1 MDAEQRTALDAAHAA
16 MEAAPEDVAA
26 RMRFY
31 ERLAG
36 AELFLLL
43 DAEPAEGATT
53 LSPMI
58 LPTGEGDVALVFDTE
73 ERMAGFVDAPTPF
86 AALSGRRLAALLA
99 QRDITLG
106 LNLGVAPSAI
116 LLPPEA
122 LGWMGEV
129 LGAEI
134 SEESLVPERI
144 GRPKVIEAR
153 VIALDER
160 LAGLA
165 GIVGGAWLA
174 NAVYPGGA
182 EAPVLALTDVPEGAR
197 GAVAEALAETHRLS
211 GPDTAVLDIV
221 FLDAQSP
228 VLAAFRRHG
237 IGFELPEPQPEPEM
251 KPIPGAAPG
260 MDPSKPP
267 RLR

>member
-1 MDAEQRTALDAAHAA
+1 MSAERQTALDAAHAA

-43 DAEPAEGATT
+43 DEEPADGATS

-58 LPTGEGDVALVFDTE
+58 LPTAEGDVALAFDTE
-73 ERMAGFVDAPTPF
+73 DRMAGFVDAPTPY

-99 QRDITLG
+99 QRAVTLG
-106 LNLGVAPSAI
+106 LNLGVAPSSI

-129 LGAEI
+129 LGAGLD
-134 SEESLVPERI
+134 EESLAPERI

-153 VIALDER
+153 VLALDER

-182 EAPVLALTDVPEGAR
+182 EAPVLALTGVPEPAR
-197 GAVAEALAETHRLS
+197 AAVAEALAETHRLS
-211 GPDTAVLDIV
+211 GPDTAVLDIL
-221 FLDAQSP
+221 FLDEAAP

-237 IGFELPEPQPEPEM
+237 IGFEIPAPPAEPEL